1 MCSAKPCAMAEV
13 KCPRCQQ
20 AISDG
25 NHEAHIDCR
34 RPRHLSPEVHVFLNV
49 YCWDHDVAECAACAQ
64 SFRQAELISEPFSIG
79 SFSCQQCRRDLTE
92 SVRAHL
98 LSCSRIPEQLRHKV
112 RESSGATQ
120 KLLRQSH
127 HPVDHAD
134 VLRREIEVARAVF
147 NATRERARRRCTE

>member
-1 MCSAKPCAMAEV
+1 MTSEL
-13 KCPRCQQ
+13 KCTQCQQ
-20 AISDG
+20 AISPHDTAESDG
-25 NHEAHIDCR
+25 HRVRHLDCST
-34 RPRHLSPEVHVFLNV
+34 PRHLSPEVHVLLYV
-49 YCWDHDVAECAACAQ
+49 YCWDHGVAECPACAQ